1 MAFFL
6 HSAKG
11 TQADG
16 SFWSF
21 GLVTSGSV
29 SEAGAQNTWDGAV
42 SGFFADAVI
51 TTYYTPG
58 FTLVSTATSTASS
71 QFKQTTKTS
80 TADGTH
86 GTSTGEQ
93 LPVRNTVLLSLYTAQ
108 ATRWGRGRIT
118 LPAPSTTVLATDD
131 TGDISATARAAY
143 ATAAGD
149 LFSALSTG
157 SLSPVI
163 VHRRA
168 ISGGPA
174 AFDTT
179 AITTG
184 LVYNRFDTQRRR
196 GDKIVPASSSF
207 VV

>member
-6 HSAKG
+6 HSANG
-11 TQADG
+11 TLAGG

-29 SEAGAQNTWDGAV
+29 SEAGAQTTWDGAV
-42 SGFFADAVI
+42 SGFFADAVV

-71 QFKQTTKTS
+71 QFKQTTKS
-80 TADGTH
+80 TTAVGTH

-93 LPVRNTVLLSLYTAQ
+93 LSPRTSVVLSLYTAQ
-108 ATRWGRGRIT
+108 ATRWGRGRMT
-118 LPAPSTTVLATDD
+118 LPAPSSTVLATDD
-131 TGDISATARAAY
+131 TGTISATARAAI
-143 ATAAGD
+143 ASAAGD
-149 LFSALSTG
+149 LFSALATG

-179 AITTG
+179 AIASG
-184 LVYNRFDTQRRR
+184 LVYGHFDTQRRR
-196 GDKIVPASSSF
+196 GDKLVPASSSF